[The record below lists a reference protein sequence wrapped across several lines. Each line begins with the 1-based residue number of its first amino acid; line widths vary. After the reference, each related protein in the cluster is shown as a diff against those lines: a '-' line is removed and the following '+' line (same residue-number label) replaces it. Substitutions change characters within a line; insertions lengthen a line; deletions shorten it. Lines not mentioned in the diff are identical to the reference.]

1 MVLHSEQSSYSS
13 PESSRTAAAL
23 IPNCRLREFKGDLP
37 GHIERLVATIADFIA
52 PGVEPPGV
60 KLPVA
65 SQPLAGSLR
74 AGLTEREINVLQIV
88 VQGLSNRQIAEEPVL
103 SPRTIERH
111 LENLYRTTDTRNRAE
126 AAAYAVAHKL
136 LSRDI

>member
-1 MVLHSEQSSYSS
+1 M
-13 PESSRTAAAL
+13 
-23 IPNCRLREFKGDLP
+23 
-37 GHIERLVATIADFIA
+37 
-52 PGVEPPGV
+52 

>member
-52 PGVEPPGV
+52 PGAEPPGV

-65 SQPLAGSLR
+65 SQPLASSLR